1 MTWIFLAIILISKA
15 SATFW
20 PIINTLKT
28 RLKYWQATC
37 SRKIKKTIWHRLEGF
52 GDQQKPLKNPRGDLS
67 PFNTI
72 FQQDLLVAEIP
83 FVGRFPLA
91 GSGFG
96 VGSPIFFFFC
106 WMQIM
111 FSLNYGSYG
120 YFYTIQSYFKR
131 ERVVRAKQLRPVAA
145 DSAFA
150 AHSLLLFFFFFE
162 RRRDTPKKRQD
173 IRIIEAVAWRRMA
186 IPKDGLG
193 WDGMV
198 QDSRAVKL
206 NRSLFLLHILVFQD
220 SHFSPPT
227 FVTMHLHASWSSPM
241 SLKEV
246 YYFLIKLKP
255 Y

>member
-1 MTWIFLAIILISKA
+1 VTWIFLAMILISKP

-52 GDQQKPLKNPRGDLS
+52 GDQQKPLKSPRGDLS

-131 ERVVRAKQLRPVAA
+131 ERVVRAKQLRPVAE

-150 AHSLLLFFFFFE
+150 AHSLLFFIFLKGGG
-162 RRRDTPKKRQD
+162 TPPRNA
-173 IRIIEAVAWRRMA
+173 RIFA
-186 IPKDGLG
+186 
-193 WDGMV
+193 
-198 QDSRAVKL
+198 
-206 NRSLFLLHILVFQD
+206 
-220 SHFSPPT
+220 
-227 FVTMHLHASWSSPM
+227 
-241 SLKEV
+241 
-246 YYFLIKLKP
+246 
-255 Y
+255 